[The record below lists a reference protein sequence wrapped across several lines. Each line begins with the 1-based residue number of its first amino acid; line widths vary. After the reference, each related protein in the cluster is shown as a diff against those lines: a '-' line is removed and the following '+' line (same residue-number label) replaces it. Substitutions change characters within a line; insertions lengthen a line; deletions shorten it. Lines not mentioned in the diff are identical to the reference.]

1 LTDPLRVGVT
11 YLPHDT
17 GIHQWQ
23 EFSVRRMAHDLA
35 LIRAQGFGH
44 LRVHLAWDA
53 FMPTHRRVDRHRLR
67 DLDAMLGEARAL
79 GLLCELVLLAQS
91 HGDCLQLPAYAVDR
105 RRPRRGV
112 RVVVDGRVVE
122 GGPRDLWADA
132 LMLEAAELWL
142 RTLLEAFGN
151 HPALAGWD
159 LGHDPAATLRP
170 RRLAQMLSTIEVLAA
185 TVRRR
190 QDRVRLTLGAG
201 DVFNARGV
209 RLAPLAAAVDTL
221 GLLID
226 PQRLPLDGAGSA
238 AAAAFTL
245 ALAQQL
251 AAVEGRVPPLEVVTG
266 LAVDDHPELPPPSP
280 APPAL
285 PGVDAEPPRWDVDP
299 LRPGEAAR
307 VTSELLGRLD
317 EGGARGLWAT
327 SWCVGGPRALAAP
340 PWDRLPAL
348 GRHGLAAGDGELRAH
363 GRVWSELALRESAVQ
378 APAPLAATLD
388 TEAYYANLPD
398 SARDL
403 WASWRGDQGDAVE
416 PD

>member
-1 LTDPLRVGVT
+1 MTDPLRVGVT

-23 EFSVRRMAHDLA
+23 EFSARRMAHDLA
-35 LIRAQGFGH
+35 LVRAQGFGH

-67 DLDAMLGEARAL
+67 DLDALLGVARAQ

-112 RVVVDGRVVE
+112 RIVVGGRVVE
-122 GGPRDLWADA
+122 GGPRDLWADP

-170 RRLAQMLSTIEVLAA
+170 RRLEQMVRTIEVLAA

-190 QDRVRLTLGAG
+190 QDRVHLTLGAG
-201 DVFNARGV
+201 DVFEARGV
-209 RLAPLAAAVDTL
+209 RLAPLAAAVDSL

-226 PQRLPLDGAGSA
+226 PQRLPVEGAGAA

-245 ALAQQL
+245 ALAQRL

-266 LAVDDHPELPPPSP
+266 LAVDDHPELPPP
-280 APPAL
+280 
-285 PGVDAEPPRWDVDP
+285 GVDGEPPRWDVDP
-299 LRPGEAAR
+299 LTPGEAAR

-327 SWCVGGPRALAAP
+327 SWCVGGSRALAAP
-340 PWDRLPAL
+340 PCDRLPAL

-388 TEAYYANLPD
+388 AEAYYANLPD

-403 WASWRGDQGDAVE
+403 WAAWRGDQDGASARD
-416 PD
+416 